1 MFIYEG
7 LENCKKISRIKV
19 AKKLDYTYFKRSSD
33 VNETMKPPKQV
44 DELIEILQKQDF
56 GHRVTFTEEEK
67 EKASVFFTH
76 TNYYRFSIFPR
87 LIKGDALR
95 TFTNLT
101 YLYYADK
108 YIREKLG
115 HFSGILEE
123 WIKTSLVSVISTNYS
138 SLHYQKAEFY
148 LDLDIYSNES
158 SFERDSHKKASSN
171 SSVSCLTL
179 LLFIRVLLKY
189 QNWGIKFYFFK
200 QFFHHIWRSIDTAV
214 GAIGQVAFA
223 TKRWLPVGIVNPDAF
238 PVDWHP
244 VIYWCCI
251 VSAIFIFPF

>member
-7 LENCKKISRIKV
+7 LANCKKISRIKV

-76 TNYYRFSIFPR
+76 INYYRFSIFPR
-87 LIKGDALR
+87 LIKGDDLR

-101 YLYYADK
+101 YLYNADK

-123 WIKTSLVSVISTNYS
+123 WIKTSLVSVI
-138 SLHYQKAEFY
+138 
-148 LDLDIYSNES
+148 
-158 SFERDSHKKASSN
+158 R
-171 SSVSCLTL
+171 
-179 LLFIRVLLKY
+179 
-189 QNWGIKFYFFK
+189 
-200 QFFHHIWRSIDTAV
+200 
-214 GAIGQVAFA
+214 
-223 TKRWLPVGIVNPDAF
+223 
-238 PVDWHP
+238 
-244 VIYWCCI
+244 
-251 VSAIFIFPF
+251 